1 MNEDMIADG
10 RCCLDT
16 NILIDVS
23 RKKATAI
30 AFLEELEE
38 NFEVCCSIVS
48 SFEMLSG
55 ARNKREQKTITD
67 FLDRFTVLAIDEA
80 ISWQALDWYVQYH
93 LSHGTGFLDCLI
105 GATVF
110 QYSIPVY
117 TLNTK
122 HFSMFPGLDLRRP
135 Y

>member
-1 MNEDMIADG
+1 
-10 RCCLDT
+10 
-16 NILIDVS
+16 
-23 RKKATAI
+23 
-30 AFLEELEE
+30 
-38 NFEVCCSIVS
+38 
-48 SFEMLSG
+48 MLSG

-67 FLDRFTVLAIDEA
+67 FLDRFTVLAVDEA
-80 ISWQALDWYVQYH
+80 ISWQALEWYVQYH

-105 GATVF
+105 GATVS